1 MNKLEL
7 IDKLHDLK
15 YHLGMDPFS
24 RETIDSVIE
33 LLIKS
38 IIIDKDKLEEFIKA
52 RLLVEPVSRSNY
64 LPETNKTEFKFIAEA
79 KTIIR
84 DDDIC
89 AAGFEE
95 TENHI
100 ARAFAYDLTHKLET
114 LE

>member
-7 IDKLHDLK
+7 IDKLVDLK

-52 RLLVEPVSRSNY
+52 RLLVEPVSRSKY
-64 LPETNKTEFKFIAEA
+64 LPETNKTEFKFI
-79 KTIIR
+79 KNIR
-84 DDDIC
+84 
-89 AAGFEE
+89 
-95 TENHI
+95 I
-100 ARAFAYDLTHKLET
+100 ALQKEQLVEKN
-114 LE
+114 